1 MKGLVTK
8 LIGGKYTVLDLE
20 TSNSYVCIA
29 RGKLRYTK
37 LEKESSFNVSTT
49 NKTKVES
56 RTIKLSPKVG
66 DIVEYVIGNTNYID
80 NIYERK
86 NSLVR
91 PDLANIDQLFLVNSA
106 KEPDFNYSLVD
117 RFLVNTER
125 NNIKT
130 IIVVSKIDL
139 LNELELKNLKDKL
152 KYYEE
157 FYDVIYTSSKDLIEI
172 DEITSRLKNK
182 ISVFSGQTGA
192 GKSSLLNS
200 IDESL
205 NLETQ
210 EISKSLNRGKHTTR
224 YSCLYN
230 LFDGFIADTP
240 GFSSID
246 FGNIEPNEVKD
257 CFVDFKEY
265 SKNCKFRDCLHI
277 NEIGCT
283 IKEKVK
289 NKELLESRYES
300 YQKIYEEVK
309 NTQKRY

>member
-1 MKGLVTK
+1 MKGLVIK
-8 LIGGKYTVLDLE
+8 LIGGKYTVLDLD
-20 TSNSYVCIA
+20 TNISYVCVA

-37 LEKESSFNVSTT
+37 LLKESSFNISNT

-56 RTIKLSPKVG
+56 KTIKLSPKVG
-66 DIVEYVIGNTNYID
+66 DYVEFVIGDTNYID
-80 NIYERK
+80 SIMERK

-117 RFLVNTER
+117 RFLVNTEK

-139 LNELELKNLKDKL
+139 LNDEEKRILKGKL

-157 FYDVIYTSSKDLIEI
+157 FYEIIYTSSKEFIEI
-172 DEITSRLKNK
+172 NEITARLKNK

-200 IDESL
+200 IDENL
-205 NLETQ
+205 NLQTQ

-224 YSCLYN
+224 CSELYN
-230 LFDGFIADTP
+230 LYEGFIADTP

-246 FGNIEPNEVKD
+246 FGNLQKEDLKECFRDFKYYSNECKFKD
-257 CFVDFKEY
+257 C
-265 SKNCKFRDCLHI
+265 NHI
-277 NEIGCT
+277 NEIGC
-283 IKEKVK
+283 KVK
-289 NKELLESRYES
+289 EMALKGIILSSRYES
-300 YQKIYEEVK
+300 YTKIYEELK
-309 NTQKRY
+309 NIKQKY